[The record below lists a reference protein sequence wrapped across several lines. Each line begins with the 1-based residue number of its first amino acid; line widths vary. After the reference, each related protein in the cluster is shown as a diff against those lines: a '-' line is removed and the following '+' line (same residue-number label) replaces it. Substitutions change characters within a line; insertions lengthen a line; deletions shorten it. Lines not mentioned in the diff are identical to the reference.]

1 MRHAA
6 AVSSNTIEF
15 IFSKLVICYVLL
27 KDFTLIITSTHINN
41 FRESSIIVLSREVCS
56 PLSFTTKNRMTTNK
70 FFSFFFFFF
79 FFFKYR
85 MRHAAAVSSNTIE
98 FIFSKLV
105 ICYVLIKDFTLII
118 TSTHIY
124 NFRESSIIVLSR
136 EVFLKCL
143 FYVLI
148 TFPTYI

>member
-1 MRHAA
+1 
-6 AVSSNTIEF
+6 
-15 IFSKLVICYVLL
+15 
-27 KDFTLIITSTHINN
+27 
-41 FRESSIIVLSREVCS
+41 
-56 PLSFTTKNRMTTNK
+56 
-70 FFSFFFFFF
+70 
-79 FFFKYR
+79 

-143 FYVLI
+143 F
-148 TFPTYI
+148 